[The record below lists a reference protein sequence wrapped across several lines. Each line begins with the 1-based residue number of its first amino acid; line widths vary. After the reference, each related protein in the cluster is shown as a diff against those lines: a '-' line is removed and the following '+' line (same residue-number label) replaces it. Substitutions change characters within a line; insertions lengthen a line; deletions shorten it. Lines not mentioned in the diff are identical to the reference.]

1 MSDFSIAATVVF
13 IGCLAMLYF
22 AKWWNEHH
30 GK

>member
-1 MSDFSIAATVVF
+1 MSNFIFAVTIVG

-22 AKWWNEHH
+22 AKWWNKHH